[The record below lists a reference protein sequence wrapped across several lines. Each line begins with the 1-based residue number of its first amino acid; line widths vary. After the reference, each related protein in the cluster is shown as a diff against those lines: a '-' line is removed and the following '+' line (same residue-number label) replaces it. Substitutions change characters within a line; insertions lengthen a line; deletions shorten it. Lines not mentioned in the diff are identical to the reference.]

1 MLDAI
6 MHDIT
11 GCITASAQF
20 KTPCSLFRAPLDVTT
35 ATTILPEIRLN
46 KTVN

>member
-6 MHDIT
+6 MHDIM

-20 KTPCSLFRAPLDVTT
+20 KTPYSLFRAPLDVTT